1 MSLSLLVALT
11 VDALLAGALAQVL
24 LAAVLSARA
33 KGWLA
38 TITCLVPLGAL
49 ISLWPSTARGDTLQ
63 LDYRVWSWPI
73 ALTYR
78 LDGLSLVFALLAA
91 GAGVAVLLYSTEHLV
106 GESETTRFYTL
117 MLALIAGMIH
127 LVLSVDLLLIYFSW
141 EAIGLCSYFLVGFHY
156 RSAEAA
162 RSARKLLVMTHLAGY
177 GLLAAMLLLSL
188 HAGTTQW
195 TDPRLA
201 HTFGAGLLLLV
212 LVSVAAK
219 SAQFPLHTWV
229 PEAAAAPAPVSALL
243 QAACYVHAGVY
254 LVARL
259 HSLGPWPPVWQNAL
273 VWVGALSVIVGALH
287 ALAQKDLKRL
297 LACST
302 VSDVGHMMLG
312 LGLGTPLGLA
322 AALLH
327 CLGHSVFKAQ
337 LYLCADVA
345 PADTCGQRCP
355 PRRVPRTALL
365 CLVGAASAAGVPL
378 FSGFASR
385 WLLYT
390 AALEAGRAFAA
401 LAAWLGSV
409 LTMISFLKALSTALR
424 GEWRAAAGTREPGRL
439 TLLAVGAL
447 AVANVALGVAPHW
460 ALRYVVG
467 PALLSMGAASPGLL
481 SGDWPAIAGLLLAL
495 AAAGLG
501 ALVYGL
507 AWWPRAT
514 PLFAGAEPLP
524 APGKLA
530 CRSLRRVQ
538 GLLGWA
544 NPDRYYLAL
553 SRALV
558 RLSGILGRLT
568 AWPEQRLA
576 PALFMLALLAAALA
590 APFLRGVPLT
600 SEPASAP
607 ASSLAGGVAAAAVAL
622 LAAASAAFR
631 RDLPWLA
638 GAGLLAVV
646 GLAVR
651 PPLQPLLLQAAALL
665 ALVRAWQES
674 TSRSTAWG
682 YLVVALLSGATSL
695 AVEATGSAPTGLL
708 RGLLL
713 AGLALKLGLLP
724 LGLWLPSIAAAT
736 PGPIAGL
743 AVAVVH
749 AATLGELVHLRMV
762 QPALFAP
769 AGLWLA
775 LGLLSSLGGA
785 LLMLAER
792 DLKRFLA
799 FSTIVDAGY
808 LAVALALGGDLGGA
822 AIAAGAHAA
831 AQGLL
836 FAAITVVEGDAPEKG
851 ATEGPGLAT
860 RFPVAGAAFVVGAL
874 AAMGVPVTAGFV
886 GRWRLYLA
894 AAQAGPVLLVALL
907 VASALSLLAYARV
920 LTCTWWGM
928 PEKPRGHARPLQAL
942 VIVALGALLFLAG
955 MWPRLIGGW

>member
-49 ISLWPSTARGDTLQ
+49 ISLWPATARGATLQ

-78 LDGLSLVFALLAA
+78 LDGLSLLFALLAA
-91 GAGVAVLLYSTEHLV
+91 GAGVVVLLYSTEHLV

-141 EAIGLCSYFLVGFHY
+141 EAIGLCAYFLVGFHY
-156 RSAEAA
+156 RSTEAA

-188 HAGTTQW
+188 RAGTTQW

-201 HTFGAGLLLLV
+201 YSLGAGLLLLA
-212 LVSVAAK
+212 LVTVAAK
-219 SAQFPLHTWV
+219 SAQFPLHTWA

-259 HSLGPWPPVWQNAL
+259 HSLGQWPPAWQSAL
-273 VWVGALSVIVGALH
+273 VWMGALSAIVGAIH
-287 ALAQKDLKRL
+287 ALAQKGLKRL

-302 VSDVGHMMLG
+302 VSDVGYMMLG
-312 LGLGTPLGLA
+312 LGLGTPIGVA

-327 CLGHSVFKAQ
+327 CLAHSLFKAQ

-345 PADTCGQRCP
+345 PGAACVPGGP
-355 PRRVPRTALL
+355 ARRRPRTALL

-390 AALEAGRAFAA
+390 AALQAGWA
-401 LAAWLGSV
+401 LPALVAWLGSV
-409 LTMISFLKALSTALR
+409 VMMISFLEATSTALR
-424 GEWRAAAGTREPGRL
+424 GEWRAAAGTRQPGRL
-439 TLLAVGAL
+439 TLLAVGTL
-447 AVANVALGVAPHW
+447 AVANVVLGVAPHW
-460 ALRYVVG
+460 ALRYLVN
-467 PALLSMGAASPGLL
+467 PALLPVGAAWPGLA
-481 SGDWPAIAGLLLAL
+481 SGGWPVIAGLLLAL

-501 ALVYGL
+501 ALVFGL
-507 AWWPRAT
+507 ARRAQARQ
-514 PLFAGAEPLP
+514 PSSGGAPLP
-524 APGKLA
+524 APSHLA
-530 CRSLRRVQ
+530 CRSLRRLQ
-538 GLLGWA
+538 AIRRWA
-544 NPDRYYLAL
+544 DPDRYYLAL
-553 SRALV
+553 WRALA
-558 RLSGILGRLT
+558 RLSGSLGRLA

-576 PALFMLALLAAALA
+576 PALLVLALLATALA
-590 APFLRGVPLT
+590 APLLRGAPLI

-638 GAGLLAVV
+638 GAGLLAAA

-651 PPLQPLLLQAAALL
+651 APLKPLLLQAAALL
-665 ALVRAWQES
+665 ALVRVWQES
-674 TSRSTAWG
+674 SSRSAAWG

-695 AVEATGSAPTGLL
+695 AAGATGSAPPGLL
-708 RGLLL
+708 RALLL
-713 AGLALKLGLLP
+713 AGLALRMGLLP
-724 LGLWLPSIAAAT
+724 LGLWLPSVAAAT

-749 AATLGELVHLRMV
+749 AATLGELVHLRV
-762 QPALFAP
+762 AQPALFAP
-769 AGLWLA
+769 AGPWLA

-792 DLKRFLA
+792 DPKRFLG

-831 AQGLL
+831 AKGLL

-851 ATEGPGLAT
+851 ATDGPGLAA

-894 AAQAGPVLLVALL
+894 AAQAGPVLLAAVL

-928 PEKPRGHARPLQAL
+928 ALKPRGHSRPLQAL

-955 MWPRLIGGW
+955 MWPSLLGGW